1 MPHATLTIFIAI
13 AGALF
18 ALAIIPVLKKS
29 RARVRSLRLQ
39 ILAERSAMQNTRLG
53 QLLVAENT
61 KLIGKGIDQ
70 GTLFISAG
78 HRTVSNLTYGLLE
91 LFPATRGKS
100 REIREKHMQISE
112 GITHALRAVN
122 KHVGDRIADGIEK
135 ATPRKKPA
143 KRRTGFVARR
153 KARRKR
159 L

>member
-13 AGALF
+13 AGVLF
-18 ALAIIPVLKKS
+18 ALTIIPVLKKS

-70 GTLFISAG
+70 GTLFINAG

-112 GITHALRAVN
+112 GITQAFRAVN
-122 KHVGDRIADGIEK
+122 KHVGERIAEGIGK
-135 ATPRKKPA
+135 AKPHKKAA
-143 KRRTGFVARR
+143 KRRTGLAARR
-153 KARRKR
+153 KTSKKR
-159 L
+159 P